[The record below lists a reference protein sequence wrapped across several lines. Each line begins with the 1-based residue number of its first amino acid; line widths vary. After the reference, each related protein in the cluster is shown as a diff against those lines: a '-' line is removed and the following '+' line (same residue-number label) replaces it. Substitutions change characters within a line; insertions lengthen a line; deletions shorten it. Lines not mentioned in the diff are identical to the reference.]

1 MHAAFL
7 GDLNISGFDHELLY
21 VHRIHAVIGALIDH
35 LQHVALTN
43 KRQRYLQ
50 AARAP
55 TSANRHFA
63 RSEGNLMARNGN
75 TLDNGAANLALRRLI
90 EKGKV
95 IELAH
100 YCPSP
105 FTVERTLESF
115 DWNVT

>member
-1 MHAAFL
+1 
-7 GDLNISGFDHELLY
+7 
-21 VHRIHAVIGALIDH
+21 
-35 LQHVALTN
+35 
-43 KRQRYLQ
+43 
-50 AARAP
+50 
-55 TSANRHFA
+55 
-63 RSEGNLMARNGN
+63 MARNGN